1 MPSRVSGN
9 LRAIYTCMNRSIK
22 ITLVSCVATVA
33 FAAGA
38 NAVSIGLNITDGWP
52 TPLLAGETAD
62 GFSNWTDSMAN
73 YGGGGPNPQLGSI
86 TLLGGSVTAT
96 WNSANTWAGGNE
108 ATSEQQLYRVYLDD
122 GDGGS
127 SLVNGDGI
135 GVSVTISGLSA
146 WMAANGGLSYRIR
159 CYASTDQD
167 NALFQPVLIRS
178 GAPNAADGANQLLNL
193 GILDTVTVPV
203 LGPGDFPPNTTP
215 DPTWGMWQPRGFGDS
230 SFTLTDDVITLT
242 IAARNGS
249 TRGTLAGFK
258 IDLIP
263 EPSSLAL
270 LAIGLGALIVRR
282 GRHAC

>member
-1 MPSRVSGN
+1 
-9 LRAIYTCMNRSIK
+9 MNSSIK
-22 ITLVSCVATVA
+22 ITLVSCVATLA

-52 TPLLAGETAD
+52 TPMLAGETAD

-86 TLLGGSVTAT
+86 TLAGSSVTAQ
-96 WNSANTWAGGNE
+96 WYSANTWAAGNE
-108 ATSEQQLYRVYLDD
+108 DTSGQQLYRVYLDD

-127 SLVNGDGI
+127 SLVSGDGI
-135 GVSVTISGLSA
+135 GASVTISGLNA
-146 WMAANGGLSYRIR
+146 WMAANLGWGYSIR
-159 CYASTDQD
+159 CYSSTDTD
-167 NALFQPVLIRS
+167 NASFQPVLIRS
-178 GAPNAADGANQLLNL
+178 GAPNPADGANQLLNL
-193 GILDTVTVPV
+193 SVVGTIAVPT

-215 DPTWGMWQPRGFGDS
+215 DPTWGMWQSRGYGDS
-230 SFTLTDDVITLT
+230 AAIYSYDTITLT

-263 EPSSLAL
+263 EPSGLAL
-270 LAIGLGALIVRR
+270 LAIGLGALVVRR
-282 GRHAC
+282 GRHTC